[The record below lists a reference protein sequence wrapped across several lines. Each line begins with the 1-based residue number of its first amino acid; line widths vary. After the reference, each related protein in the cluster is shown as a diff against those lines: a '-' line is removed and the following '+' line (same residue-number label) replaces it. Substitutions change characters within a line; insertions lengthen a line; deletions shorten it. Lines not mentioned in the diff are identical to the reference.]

1 MITVQNLVTV
11 RNLVK
16 EYPLHTGLIP
26 SLLGREVVV
35 HAISGVTLDIE
46 RGEILALAGESGCG
60 KTTLGK
66 ILVGLEQPTSG
77 SIRFDGIHMGA
88 IRGKEATRDFR
99 SRVQMVFQNPYD
111 SLDPRSRVLK
121 SVSEPL
127 RYLKINHA
135 EDRSS
140 RAYEALRQ
148 VGLKPAKA
156 FADRFPHQLSG
167 GQRQR
172 VAVARALVV
181 QPDFVVADEPVS
193 MLDVSVRA
201 GVLSLL
207 QQLNSDMGIT
217 ILLITHDLA
226 TARHVSHRIAVMY
239 LGRLAEIIRTDA
251 LVEAARHPYTRL
263 LLKSAPDLRRPDR
276 ERREVLSGDIASAV
290 SPPAG
295 CRFWPRCH
303 NAADR
308 CRREIPQLKSLGDGH
323 QVACFNSTELT

>member
-1 MITVQNLVTV
+1 MIAIE
-11 RNLVK
+11 NLVK
-16 EYPLHTGLIP
+16 EYRLHTGLIAG
-26 SLLGREVVV
+26 LLGREAVV

-46 RGEILALAGESGCG
+46 QGEILALAGESGCG

-77 SIRFDGIHMGA
+77 SIRFDGTDIDA
-88 IRGKEATRDFR
+88 IWRRRARSFR

-111 SLDPRSRVLK
+111 SLDPRSRILK
-121 SVSEPL
+121 SVREPL
-127 RYLKINHA
+127 RYLRINHTV
-135 EDRSS
+135 DRSS

-148 VGLKPAKA
+148 VGLKPVET

-201 GVLSLL
+201 GVLTLL
-207 QQLNSDMGIT
+207 QQLNDEMGIT

-239 LGRLAEIIRTDA
+239 LGRLAEIIKTDA
-251 LVEAARHPYTRL
+251 LVDAARHPYTRL
-263 LLKSAPDLRRPDR
+263 LLKSAPDLRRQDYDHG
-276 ERREVLSGDIASAV
+276 EFVTGDIASAV

-303 NAADR
+303 YSVER
-308 CRREIPQLKSLGDGH
+308 CRREAPRLESLADGH
-323 QVACFNSTELT
+323 QLACFHSGEL

>member
-1 MITVQNLVTV
+1 
-11 RNLVK
+11 
-16 EYPLHTGLIP
+16 
-26 SLLGREVVV
+26 
-35 HAISGVTLDIE
+35 
-46 RGEILALAGESGCG
+46 
-60 KTTLGK
+60 
-66 ILVGLEQPTSG
+66 
-77 SIRFDGIHMGA
+77 
-88 IRGKEATRDFR
+88 
-99 SRVQMVFQNPYD
+99 VFQNPYD
-111 SLDPRSRVLK
+111 SLDPRSKVLK

-127 RYLKINHA
+127 RYLNISHTQG
-135 EDRSS
+135 RSS
-140 RAYEALRQ
+140 RAHEALRQ
-148 VGLKPAKA
+148 VGLKPAKT

-201 GVLSLL
+201 GVLNLL
-207 QQLNSDMGIT
+207 QQLNSEMGIT

-251 LVEAARHPYTRL
+251 LVGAARHPYTRL
-263 LLKSAPDLRRPDR
+263 LLQSAPDLLRPDR
-276 ERREVLSGDIASAV
+276 ERREVLKGNIASAV

-303 NAADR
+303 YTVDR
-308 CRREIPQLKSLGDGH
+308 CRREIPQLNNLGDGH
-323 QVACFNSTELT
+323 QVACFHSTELTYEEGAYE